1 MGDSNSKSD
10 TAQTKKG
17 NAQRKKAELREKRAQ
32 QLTTSRNAAEQLA
45 KHLKA
50 QHENLR
56 LCKELLDHSD
66 GFYVEV
72 NKLTKGR
79 MPLPATPLVRE
90 TVNDIISDAKK
101 LIKTKEDVHM
111 DRIKEFVPAG
121 DEPSY
126 PDVLVV
132 TGSVRHCLQRHR
144 DKQIARITTLQ
155 ARSRIIATV
164 TGALQYFLN
173 DENASEVEREYPS
186 KEAVRLYTDGSI
198 SNPCFSQYSDSSD
211 YYFDFD
217 KLDSMTVQDF
227 LSTVASDSGDD
238 DEEDLLSDDSDQID
252 DEDETGG
259 ENDEG

>member
-1 MGDSNSKSD
+1 MSDPNSKSG
-10 TAQTKKG
+10 APQGKKASG
-17 NAQRKKAELREKRAQ
+17 QRKKAELRERRAQ
-32 QLTTSRNAAEQLA
+32 QLTISQKGLKQLA

-50 QHENLR
+50 QRENLR

-66 GFYVEV
+66 GFYLEV

-79 MPLPATPLVRE
+79 TSLPATPLVRQ

-144 DKQIARITTLQ
+144 DK
-155 ARSRIIATV
+155 
-164 TGALQYFLN
+164 
-173 DENASEVEREYPS
+173 
-186 KEAVRLYTDGSI
+186 
-198 SNPCFSQYSDSSD
+198 
-211 YYFDFD
+211 
-217 KLDSMTVQDF
+217 
-227 LSTVASDSGDD
+227 
-238 DEEDLLSDDSDQID
+238 
-252 DEDETGG
+252 
-259 ENDEG
+259 